1 MRKKITPVFVDAL
14 KKAIDECGSQ
24 SELARR
30 SGVGQATISAIINPK
45 KKPKMVLDSILDQ
58 LAPFCDQYL
67 PVELRRKTA
76 TPENIVNSSLSV
88 NSICQYALEIL
99 QDQSLSPDKKIRLL
113 TLYFKEKI

>member
-58 LAPFCDQYL
+58 LTPFCDQYL
-67 PVELRRKTA
+67 PVELRRKSVQET
-76 TPENIVNSSLSV
+76 VKSSVSV
-88 NSICQYALEIL
+88 KSTSQYALEIL
-99 QDQSLSPDKKIRLL
+99 QDQSLSSDKKIRLL

>member
-58 LAPFCDQYL
+58 LAPYCDPYL
-67 PVELRRKTA
+67 PAELQIKPI
-76 TPENIVNSSLSV
+76 PENINSSLSV
-88 NSICQYALEIL
+88 RSICQYALEIL
-99 QDQSLSPDKKIRLL
+99 QDQNLSPDKKIRLL